1 MEGGRVGGLGGV
13 ALEASLSPVSG
24 WPTACATIS
33 CDYCKAVLSFQ
44 GLPAVRW
51 DLIDISES
59 EWSLMI
65 FCRYADHLS
74 NEHRILFQQVSV
86 VLCVFTLTTLLF

>member
-1 MEGGRVGGLGGV
+1 MEGSRVGGLTTV
-13 ALEASLSPVSG
+13 ALEANLSPVSG

-51 DLIDISES
+51 EWYHIDHILKSINNV
-59 EWSLMI
+59 LQV
-65 FCRYADHLS
+65 CRPP
-74 NEHRILFQQVSV
+74 IQ
-86 VLCVFTLTTLLF
+86 